1 MTGGL
6 TWQRTAAVEFTG
18 TRGGAAP
25 LTWGQQAIWR
35 LTRWLDDGDPYF
47 NMPWTL
53 PVYGRRD
60 LDTVLLAL
68 RRLVERHETL
78 RTTCE
83 ETPVGPVQR
92 VAREG
97 RLTVE
102 VFDAGEAKPLAA
114 ARELSADLAAKGF
127 DYATEPPLRC
137 AVVTGGGRPRAVAFA
152 LSHLAVDGWALDI
165 LAADWKGLLAGDD
178 LPDPGWQP
186 LDQSAFEREGAGA
199 ARGERAFRHWRAAL
213 ERVPRSLF
221 DFPRREPE
229 EQRFVRVGMESA
241 AVAAAAETLAAR
253 WSVSTASVLTTAS
266 AVLLA
271 ALTGHGAAVMQLI
284 VANRHDPR
292 TSVMAGTAVQDGLFV
307 LDLPEGTFADA
318 VRAGHRQALTT
329 YRHAHYDPV
338 RMMAL
343 REEVGRAR
351 GGPVDLSAYF
361 NDARTIGHWPNL
373 PRVDPPGDPAALAAL
388 AERTRTFFVGAWSE
402 VDATVFFA
410 TGPATNTCQLYLLTD
425 TACLPRSTA
434 YTLLRG
440 VETLLLRGVAGEV
453 PLGAVAELCGITPI
467 ERPADWVRT
476 ASGWTAPAGTGTRD
490 PLDPAGAGE
499 DLGPAGTRNPL
510 GPAGAGEDLDPAVAE
525 GGGR

>member
-1 MTGGL
+1 MTTGL
-6 TWQRTAAVEFTG
+6 TRQRAAMVEFTG
-18 TRGGAAP
+18 ARGGEAP

-60 LDTVLLAL
+60 LDAVLLAL
-68 RRLVERHETL
+68 RGLVERHETL

-83 ETPVGPVQR
+83 ETPAGPVQR

-114 ARELSADLAAKGF
+114 AKELSADLASKGF
-127 DYATEPPLRC
+127 DYATEPPIRC

-152 LSHLAVDGWALDI
+152 LSHLAVDGWALEV
-165 LAADWKGLLAGDD
+165 LATDWKGLLAGDD
-178 LPDPGWQP
+178 LPEPAWQP
-186 LDQSAFEREGAGA
+186 LDQAAFEREGAGA
-199 ARGERAFRHWRAAL
+199 ARGERALRHWRAAL
-213 ERVPRSLF
+213 ERVPQSLF
-221 DFPRREPE
+221 DFPGQPPE
-229 EQRFVRVGMESA
+229 EQRFVRVGMESVA
-241 AVAAAAETLAAR
+241 LAAAAERLAAR

-271 ALTGHGAAVMQLI
+271 VLTGHREVVMQLI

-292 TSVMAGTAVQDGLFV
+292 TSAMAGTAVQDGIFV

-318 VRAGHRQALTT
+318 ARAGHRQALTA
-329 YRHAHYDPV
+329 YRHAHYDPF

-343 REEVGRAR
+343 REEIGRER

-361 NDARTIGHWPNL
+361 NDSRAVGHWPNL
-373 PRVDPPGDPAALAAL
+373 PRAAREGDAAALAAL
-388 AERTRTFFVGAWSE
+388 TERTRTFFVGAWPE

-410 TGPATNTCQLYLLTD
+410 TGPATDTCRLHLLTD
-425 TACLPRSTA
+425 TARLPRSTA

-440 VETLLLRGVAGEV
+440 METLLVRSVAEDVPLDAVAG
-453 PLGAVAELCGITPI
+453 LCGVTPV
-467 ERPADWVRT
+467 ERPA
-476 ASGWTAPAGTGTRD
+476 
-490 PLDPAGAGE
+490 
-499 DLGPAGTRNPL
+499 
-510 GPAGAGEDLDPAVAE
+510 AVAE